1 MKDLSFLKER
11 MIAHRGLHDK
21 NIPENTISSFKRA
34 INNNY
39 IIELDVHLLKDN
51 KVVVI
56 HDDNLIRASNINK
69 KIKDMTYDEVKML
82 NIFNTCEHIPLLE
95 DVLDIINGCVPIII
109 ELKTDVRVPKLEKQV
124 LKILKNYHGLFAIQS
139 FSPLSLYYIK
149 KKNHDII
156 IGQLVSDFK
165 NNKMNFIKK
174 FILKK
179 MIFNILIHP
188 DFISCNLNYLSSNKI
203 KKLRKNKIILGWTVR
218 NINQYEDYKELCD
231 NVIFENIPEI
241 LKQ

>member
-21 NIPENTISSFKRA
+21 NIPENTISSFKKA

-39 IIELDVHLLKDN
+39 IIELDVHVLKDN
-51 KVVVI
+51 KVVVF
-56 HDDNLIRASNINK
+56 HDDNLIRACNINK
-69 KIKDMTYDEVKML
+69 KIKDMTYDELKNL
-82 NIFNTCEHIPLLE
+82 KLFNTIEHIPLLE
-95 DVLDIINGCVPIII
+95 DVLKMVNGRVPIII
-109 ELKTDVRVPKLEKQV
+109 ELKTDVRVPKLENEV
-124 LKILKNYHGLFAIQS
+124 LKILKNYHGVFAIQS
-139 FSPLSLYYIK
+139 FNPLSIYYIK
-149 KKNHDII
+149 KKNPDII

-203 KKLRKNKIILGWTVR
+203 KKLCKNKIILGWTVR

-231 NVIFENIPEI
+231 NVIFENISEI